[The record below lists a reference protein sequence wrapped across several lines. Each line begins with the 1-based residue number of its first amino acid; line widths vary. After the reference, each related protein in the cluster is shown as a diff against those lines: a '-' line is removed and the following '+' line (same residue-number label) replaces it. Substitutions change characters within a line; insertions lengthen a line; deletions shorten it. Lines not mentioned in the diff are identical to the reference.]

1 MFPTTLFHIRQNLML
16 LLDRSAIDRLK
27 PLFAQATGMPIVA
40 SENTATIALLLVAL
54 GILGWGFYRAR
65 PFGKLG
71 ILAWLQ
77 SVALMSP
84 WLLFFGLFAAG
95 IYLNL
100 VAVLLLLVA
109 STGLYIYLGRQLR
122 KAASDAVLRSRPD
135 AAEVKSQSDA
145 FSAPDSQPTPAKE
158 TIKIVTSS
166 PANNES
172 EIIPVPV
179 EDLKAIKGIFGIDTF
194 FATETIPYQDGVILK
209 GNLRGDP
216 EQVHSRL
223 TASLAEKLNDRYRLF
238 LVENQD
244 DKPVVIILPST
255 NDPQPTNVSQKI
267 LAVVLLLATIA
278 TSLETGGLLLGFDFF
293 NSPGRYLEVL
303 PIAAGIWAVLGSGEI
318 ARRVLANRYKVRLSW
333 PFFIPTLQI
342 GCFGAIDRFE
352 SLLPNRKVLFDIAFA
367 GSAAGGIVSLLML
380 VTGLLLSH
388 PGSLFQIPAEFFKG
402 SVLVGTLAKVV
413 LGARLQQQIVDVDP
427 LVVIGW
433 LGLVITAINLMPA
446 GQLDGGRIMQ
456 AIYGRKI
463 ASRATLATFV
473 VLAIASLVN
482 PLALYW
488 AIVIVILQRN
498 QERPSLNELTEPDDA
513 RAALGLLALFLMIAA
528 LLPLTPAMAGRLGIG
543 N

>member
-1 MFPTTLFHIRQNLML
+1 MFPTTLFHIPQNLML

-27 PLFAQATGMPIVA
+27 PLLAQATGMPIVA
-40 SENTATIALLLVAL
+40 SENTATIALVLVAM

-122 KAASDAVLRSRPD
+122 KAASDTVLPRPD
-135 AAEVKSQSDA
+135 AGEVKSQSDA

-179 EDLKAIKGIFGIDTF
+179 EDLKTIKGIFGIDTF

-223 TASLAEKLNDRYRLF
+223 TASLEERLNDRYRLF

-255 NDPQPTNVSQKI
+255 NDPQATTVSQKI

-293 NSPGRYLEVL
+293 NSPARYLEVL
-303 PIAAGIWAVLGSGEI
+303 PIAAGIWAVLGAGEI
-318 ARRVLANRYKVRLSW
+318 ARRVLANRYKVGLSW

-342 GCFGAIDRFE
+342 GCFGALDRFE

-402 SVLVGTLAKVV
+402 SVLVGSLAKVV
-413 LGARLQQQIVDVDP
+413 LGSALQQQIVDVHP

-446 GQLDGGRIMQ
+446 GQLDGGRIVQ

-463 ASRATLATFV
+463 ASRTTLATFV
-473 VLAIASLVN
+473 VLAIVSLVN

-488 AIVIVILQRN
+488 AIVILILQRN
-498 QERPSLNELTEPDDA
+498 LERPSLNELTEPDDA

-528 LLPLTPAMAGRLGIG
+528 LLPLTPALAGRLGIG

>member
-1 MFPTTLFHIRQNLML
+1 MFPTTLFNVPQNLML

-27 PLFAQATGMPIVA
+27 PLLAQTTGMPIVA
-40 SENTATIALLLVAL
+40 SENTATIALVLVAL

-122 KAASDAVLRSRPD
+122 KAASETVLPRPD

-145 FSAPDSQPTPAKE
+145 FSDPDSQPTPAKE

-166 PANNES
+166 PGNNES

-223 TASLAEKLNDRYRLF
+223 TASLKEKLNDRYRLF

-244 DKPVVIILPST
+244 EKPVVIILPST
-255 NDPQPTNVSQKI
+255 NDPQPTTVSQKI

-278 TSLETGGLLLGFDFF
+278 TSLETGGLLLSFDFF
-293 NSPGRYLEVL
+293 NSPARYLEVL

-318 ARRVLANRYKVRLSW
+318 ARRVLANRYKVGLSW

-367 GSAAGGIVSLLML
+367 GSAAGGIVSVLML

-413 LGARLQQQIVDVDP
+413 LGSALQQQIVDVHP

-446 GQLDGGRIMQ
+446 GQLDGGRIVQ

-463 ASRATLATFV
+463 ASRTTLATFV
-473 VLAIASLVN
+473 VLAIVSLVN

-488 AIVIVILQRN
+488 AIVILILQRN
-498 QERPSLNELTEPDDA
+498 LERPSLNELTEPDDA

-528 LLPLTPAMAGRLGIG
+528 LLPLTPALAGRLGIG

>member
-1 MFPTTLFHIRQNLML
+1 MFPTTLFHVPQNLML

-27 PLFAQATGMPIVA
+27 PLLAQATGMPIVA
-40 SENTATIALLLVAL
+40 SENTATIALVLVAM

-122 KAASDAVLRSRPD
+122 KAASDTVLPRPD

-145 FSAPDSQPTPAKE
+145 FSAPESQRPPGPE

-223 TASLAEKLNDRYRLF
+223 TASLEERLNDRYRLF

-255 NDPQPTNVSQKI
+255 NDPQPTTVSQKI

-293 NSPGRYLEVL
+293 NSPARYLEVL

-318 ARRVLANRYKVRLSW
+318 ARRVLANRYKVGLSW

-413 LGARLQQQIVDVDP
+413 LGSALQQQIVDVHP

-446 GQLDGGRIMQ
+446 GQLDGGRIVQ

-463 ASRATLATFV
+463 ASRTTLATFV
-473 VLAIASLVN
+473 VLAIVSLVN

-488 AIVIVILQRN
+488 AIVILILQRN
-498 QERPSLNELTEPDDA
+498 LERPSLNELTEPDDA

-528 LLPLTPAMAGRLGIG
+528 LLPLTPALAGRLGIG

>member
-1 MFPTTLFHIRQNLML
+1 MFPATLFHIPQNLML
-16 LLDRSAIDRLK
+16 SLDRGAIDLLK
-27 PLFAQATGMPIVA
+27 PLLAQATGMPVVA
-40 SENTATIALLLVAL
+40 SENTATIALVLVAL

-122 KAASDAVLRSRPD
+122 KAASDAVLPRPD
-135 AAEVKSQSDA
+135 AAEVNSESDD
-145 FSAPDSQPTPAKE
+145 FSASDSQPTPAKQI
-158 TIKIVTSS
+158 IKIVTAP
-166 PANNES
+166 PATNEL

-179 EDLKAIKGIFGIDTF
+179 EDLKAIQGIFGIDTF

-223 TASLAEKLNDRYRLF
+223 TASLQERLNDRYRLF

-255 NDPQPTNVSQKI
+255 NDPQPTTVYQKI

-293 NSPGRYLEVL
+293 NSPTRYLEVL

-318 ARRVLANRYKVRLSW
+318 ARRVLANRYNVRLSW

-342 GCFGAIDRFE
+342 GCFGALDRFE

-388 PGSLFQIPAEFFKG
+388 PGSLFQIPTEFFKG

-413 LGARLQQQIVDVDP
+413 LGSTLQQQIVDVHP

-446 GQLDGGRIMQ
+446 GQLDGGRIVQ

-488 AIVIVILQRN
+488 AIVILILQRN
-498 QERPSLNELTEPDDA
+498 LERPSLNELTEPDDA

-528 LLPLTPAMAGRLGIG
+528 LLPLTPALAGRLGIG